1 MSIVDKLLK
10 LDAEKLS
17 KKQQKEIEIPRLT
30 ELLEEPFIVCCQAID
45 GRRYFELV
53 TSATNDDGKIDDS
66 KVYDANEL
74 VAMEG
79 IIVPDLKNEEL
90 QKHFGCYTPKELL
103 EKLFNG
109 GEITKIADM
118 VTDLS
123 GYGKESDKEIKNSST
138 RTAK

>member
-10 LDAEKLS
+10 LDAGKLS
-17 KKQQKEIEIPRLT
+17 ERQQKKIEISRLT
-30 ELLEEPFIVCCQAID
+30 ELLGEPFVVCCQAID

-53 TSATNDDGKIDDS
+53 TSATTDEGKIDDT

-74 VAMEG
+74 VALEG
-79 IIVPDLKNEEL
+79 ITVPDLKNEEL
-90 QKHFGCYTPKELL
+90 QKHFSCRTPKELL

-109 GEITKIADM
+109 GEITKIADT

-123 GYGKESDKEIKNSST
+123 GYGKNSDKEIKN
-138 RTAK
+138 